1 MTCTELGEYSS
12 WKEKP
17 DHEQT
22 KARGHLSELRKY
34 GHGYKYRTRIILAKI
49 YL

>member
-1 MTCTELGEYSS
+1 MELGESSS

-17 DHEQT
+17 NHEQTLT